1 MSTIVNGNADSRI
14 ERKSGM
20 TVADTYVLEE
30 VSEEA
35 WERFAHRAD
44 ARLLVEASLNAA
56 REILAGK
63 PKITAYVAD
72 MALAR
77 ATGSAWS
84 GATA

>member
-1 MSTIVNGNADSRI
+1 MKAVMTGNVDARV

-20 TVADTYVLEE
+20 TVADSYVLDE

-44 ARLLVEASLNAA
+44 ARQLVDASLKAA

-63 PKITAYVAD
+63 PKITTYVAD

-77 ATGSAWS
+77 ATGSVWS